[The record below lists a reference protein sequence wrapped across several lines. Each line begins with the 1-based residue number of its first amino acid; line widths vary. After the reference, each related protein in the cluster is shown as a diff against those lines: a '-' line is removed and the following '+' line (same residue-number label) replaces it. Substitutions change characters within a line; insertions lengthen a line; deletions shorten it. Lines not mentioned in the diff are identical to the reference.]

1 MKKCNIYKTPTEY
14 IVETYS
20 ETDIGLYISDDPVFI
35 IALNDE
41 IGLQKALFDSL
52 SNSKKDIPTPKR
64 DEWTK
69 WQKER
74 LKKINQKSFNSLY
87 EKSNSCN
94 AILEN
99 GILKI
104 YPEKYR
110 ISGKPSEGLVHVEED
125 KVEIADA
132 ENKKEEVTSSIIEIL
147 SRKYR

>member
-1 MKKCNIYKTPTEY
+1 MKKCNIYKTQTDY

-41 IGLQKALFDSL
+41 IGLQKAVFDSL
-52 SNSKKDIPTPKR
+52 ANSRKDIPTPKPN
-64 DEWTK
+64 EWTK
-69 WQKER
+69 WHKDR
-74 LKKINQKSFNSLY
+74 LKKLNQKSFNSLY

-99 GILKI
+99 GVLKI

-110 ISGKPSEGLVHVEED
+110 IPGKPSEGVVHVEEAM
-125 KVEIADA
+125 VEIPYT
-132 ENKKEEVTSSIIEIL
+132 ENKKEEVTSAIIESL
-147 SRKYR
+147 KRKYR